1 MTKGMIHIAVVALA
15 WCAVSACNNSQD
27 MVAPAPS
34 WVTQSPVVP
43 GHYVGIG
50 SASTL
55 VYPLDAD
62 AVAKANALD
71 NLSREI
77 RVQVQST
84 SSMNTLQV
92 NDWLSESF
100 QQQSTSS
107 TNEDLEGFELVD
119 TYSDGQTVSAY
130 YRLNKAEHA
139 RIQAIKR
146 QEAMN
151 VAAGHL
157 DKAIAARTAGTPKT
171 AVDFAVRGLDAL
183 RPFSGQSLI
192 DERTVP
198 PVNLPLEL
206 LGTIDACVA
215 GLALEPDVNVL
226 ALDVANAYRG
236 QVQVKAMLDGL
247 PAPNVPLTYQ
257 YNRGTIPTRGSVVT
271 DNLGQAT
278 VVVDKIEPGN
288 DQFTLQVNVDAKAF
302 FEGLPVMHPM
312 RAASA
317 SLQAPPLRISCEL
330 APIRLHL
337 TVEERAFGKTR
348 NRPFLLPALQEALQQ
363 SNVVLVTEQDVQPGD
378 LSMLVQADARPG
390 GSGQGFFTMYVDVV
404 GTVKNDQGDVLF
416 TRTETG
422 IKGVQGDV
430 ERATDVAYSKAV
442 DQMQTTFVPDLVKV
456 WHGF

>member
-1 MTKGMIHIAVVALA
+1 M
-15 WCAVSACNNSQD
+15 
-27 MVAPAPS
+27 
-34 WVTQSPVVP
+34 
-43 GHYVGIG
+43 
-50 SASTL
+50 
-55 VYPLDAD
+55 
-62 AVAKANALD
+62 
-71 NLSREI
+71 
-77 RVQVQST
+77 
-84 SSMNTLQV
+84 
-92 NDWLSESF
+92 
-100 QQQSTSS
+100 
-107 TNEDLEGFELVD
+107 
-119 TYSDGQTVSAY
+119 
-130 YRLNKAEHA
+130 
-139 RIQAIKR
+139 
-146 QEAMN
+146 
-151 VAAGHL
+151 
-157 DKAIAARTAGTPKT
+157 
-171 AVDFAVRGLDAL
+171 
-183 RPFSGQSLI
+183 
-192 DERTVP
+192 
-198 PVNLPLEL
+198 EL

-215 GLALEPDVNVL
+215 GLALESDVDML

-271 DNLGQAT
+271 DNLGQAN

>member
-1 MTKGMIHIAVVALA
+1 MRRVGLQQLPRRGR
-15 WCAVSACNNSQD
+15 ACPLLGNSE
-27 MVAPAPS
+27 PRRS
-34 WVTQSPVVP
+34 R
-43 GHYVGIG
+43 
-50 SASTL
+50 TL
-55 VYPLDAD
+55 RWHRFCIDFGLSLDAD

-119 TYSDGQTVSAY
+119 TYNDGQTVSVY

-192 DERTVP
+192 DERSVP

-215 GLALEPDVNVL
+215 GLALEPDVDML

-271 DNLGQAT
+271 DILGQSN

-330 APIRLHL
+330 KPIRLHL

-348 NRPFLLPALQEALQQ
+348 NQPFLLPALQEALQQ
-363 SNVVLVTEQDVQPGD
+363 SNVVLVTEQDVQAGD